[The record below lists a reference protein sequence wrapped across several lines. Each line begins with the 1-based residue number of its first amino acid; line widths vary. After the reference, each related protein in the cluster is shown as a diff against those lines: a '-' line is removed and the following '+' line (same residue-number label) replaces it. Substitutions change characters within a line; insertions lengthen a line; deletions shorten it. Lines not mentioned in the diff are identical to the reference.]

1 MNNFENQKPN
11 SQENHSEQ
19 WEVSPQEMP
28 AFSQIERLEA
38 ERNEI
43 ATTYFQGRR
52 EDYLEEWQYLMA
64 REGFEDMKTAQ
75 LRKKDNEIYIARAQ
89 QSSQN

>member
-1 MNNFENQKPN
+1 MSNFENQKPN
-11 SQENHSEQ
+11 NQENRAER
-19 WEVSPQEMP
+19 WEFSPQEMP
-28 AFSQIERLEA
+28 ELSQIERLEA

-43 ATTYFQGRR
+43 AMMYFQGKP

-64 REGFEDMKTAQ
+64 REGFEDMKTVQ